1 MSEVL
6 QAGCR
11 FFNLRVEKLVDTVE
25 IGHKHVM
32 HKYLCKCDC
41 GNEIEVFQGE
51 LISGHIKSCGCRSNS
66 RKQHLKYDLTG
77 QRFGRLQVLRQAPTF
92 WSDSGKS
99 RMVRWECKCD
109 CGNMVVVNSRALR
122 MGSTQS
128 CGCYHKECLSEKLTD
143 DLMGK
148 KFGHLTVV
156 ERAGSYHKANRK
168 TGVMAMWKCRC
179 DCGNE
184 IITTGYSLK
193 CGDTVSCGCMKTSFA
208 EDVVNDYLQ
217 LVGYIENDNYF
228 REKTFSDLIGVG
240 GGFLRFDFVVFV
252 GNNIVCVECQGE
264 QHYKSVNYFGGDNQ
278 FEIRK
283 QNDEIKRQWC
293 KKKNYIL
300 LEVPYT
306 LHTSDEI
313 QNYLA
318 ELMNRVSE

>member
-32 HKYLCKCDC
+32 HKYLCK
-41 GNEIEVFQGE
+41 
-51 LISGHIKSCGCRSNS
+51 
-66 RKQHLKYDLTG
+66 
-77 QRFGRLQVLRQAPTF
+77 
-92 WSDSGKS
+92 
-99 RMVRWECKCD
+99 
-109 CGNMVVVNSRALR
+109 
-122 MGSTQS
+122 
-128 CGCYHKECLSEKLTD
+128 
-143 DLMGK
+143 
-148 KFGHLTVV
+148 
-156 ERAGSYHKANRK
+156 
-168 TGVMAMWKCRC
+168 C

-240 GGFLRFDFVVFV
+240 GGFLRFDFVVFVVFV